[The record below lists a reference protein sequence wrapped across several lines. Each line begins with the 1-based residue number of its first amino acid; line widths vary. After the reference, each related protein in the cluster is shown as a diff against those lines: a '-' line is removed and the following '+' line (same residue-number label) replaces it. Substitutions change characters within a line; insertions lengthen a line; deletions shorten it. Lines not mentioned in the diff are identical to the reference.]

1 MRVRSVLV
9 CATLLAGLAVVPA
22 ANASAG
28 CRPVVPAGLTAG
40 QRGQAAQLRAK
51 YFGAEVNERTL
62 VPGNDALLGETRF
75 EDWLSGSQYSTGAA
89 KS

>member
-1 MRVRSVLV
+1 V
-9 CATLLAGLAVVPA
+9 AGPEQFRFDELIRQAL
-22 ANASAG
+22 SA
-28 CRPVVPAGLTAG
+28 RNDPREVFADSH
-40 QRGQAAQLRAK
+40 AK

-75 EDWLSGSQYSTGAA
+75 EDWLSGFHYATGAA